1 MPPGFIIS
9 TKVCNDFLER
19 NELPANLERKYIE
32 ALRTVESQIGRDFA
46 DTRALPLLLSVRSGA
61 VASMP
66 GMMDTVLNLG
76 LSDAVVENL
85 IRLTDNPRWVYD
97 TQRRFIHMF
106 SDCKFDHKYNPVQS
120 MFNLE

>member
-1 MPPGFIIS
+1 MG
-9 TKVCNDFLER
+9 
-19 NELPANLERKYIE
+19 
-32 ALRTVESQIGRDFA
+32 RTFA
-46 DTRALPLLLSVRSGA
+46 DISGLPLLLSVRSGA

-76 LSDAVVENL
+76 LNDVVAENL

-106 SDCKFDHKYNPVQS
+106 SDGKFYRTLNQYS
-120 MFNLE
+120 A